1 MEVESQCDVKQSE
14 SLIKAISKD
23 NVHFICSA
31 QVRYRTLVY
40 DLLNRND
47 TLCSNDRIMYL
58 VNITVLMN
66 YVLKL
71 SNTYQVILSPAI
83 ALKELLENSLDA
95 GATNIE
101 VKLIDQG
108 SKSIIINDNGSG
120 VKEVDF
126 ESLSEYLLFFFTS

>member
-1 MEVESQCDVKQSE
+1 M
-14 SLIKAISKD
+14 
-23 NVHFICSA
+23 
-31 QVRYRTLVY
+31 
-40 DLLNRND
+40 
-47 TLCSNDRIMYL
+47 
-58 VNITVLMN
+58 
-66 YVLKL
+66 
-71 SNTYQVILSPAI
+71 SPAI

-126 ESLSEYLLFFFTS
+126 ESLSECLYYYFYYICNVFNLLTNTLLKFQLLNIILQN

>member
-1 MEVESQCDVKQSE
+1 MSSE
-14 SLIKAISKD
+14 YYG
-23 NVHFICSA
+23 IC
-31 QVRYRTLVY
+31 Y
-40 DLLNRND
+40 DF
-47 TLCSNDRIMYL
+47 
-58 VNITVLMN
+58 
-66 YVLKL
+66 KL
-71 SNTYQVILSPAI
+71 SNTWVILSPAI

-126 ESLSEYLLFFFTS
+126 ESLSECLLFPSFT

>member
-1 MEVESQCDVKQSE
+1 M
-14 SLIKAISKD
+14 
-23 NVHFICSA
+23 
-31 QVRYRTLVY
+31 
-40 DLLNRND
+40 
-47 TLCSNDRIMYL
+47 
-58 VNITVLMN
+58 
-66 YVLKL
+66 
-71 SNTYQVILSPAI
+71 SPAI

-126 ESLSEYLLFFFTS
+126 ESLSECLYYYFYFIRYYLQM

>member
-1 MEVESQCDVKQSE
+1 M
-14 SLIKAISKD
+14 
-23 NVHFICSA
+23 
-31 QVRYRTLVY
+31 
-40 DLLNRND
+40 
-47 TLCSNDRIMYL
+47 
-58 VNITVLMN
+58 
-66 YVLKL
+66 
-71 SNTYQVILSPAI
+71 SPAI

-126 ESLSEYLLFFFTS
+126 ESLSEYLLFFFLLDNVLITYLLMYFILILKFQLLNIILQN

>member
-1 MEVESQCDVKQSE
+1 M
-14 SLIKAISKD
+14 
-23 NVHFICSA
+23 
-31 QVRYRTLVY
+31 
-40 DLLNRND
+40 
-47 TLCSNDRIMYL
+47 
-58 VNITVLMN
+58 
-66 YVLKL
+66 
-71 SNTYQVILSPAI
+71 SPAI

-126 ESLSEYLLFFFTS
+126 ESLSEYLLFFFYLIMYLLLTYLCISFSFSNFSC

>member
-1 MEVESQCDVKQSE
+1 MMEVESQCDVKQSE

-40 DLLNRND
+40 NLLNRND

-71 SNTYQVILSPAI
+71 SNTY
-83 ALKELLENSLDA
+83 
-95 GATNIE
+95 
-101 VKLIDQG
+101 
-108 SKSIIINDNGSG
+108 
-120 VKEVDF
+120 
-126 ESLSEYLLFFFTS
+126 

>member
-1 MEVESQCDVKQSE
+1 M
-14 SLIKAISKD
+14 
-23 NVHFICSA
+23 
-31 QVRYRTLVY
+31 
-40 DLLNRND
+40 
-47 TLCSNDRIMYL
+47 
-58 VNITVLMN
+58 
-66 YVLKL
+66 
-71 SNTYQVILSPAI
+71 SPAI

-126 ESLSEYLLFFFTS
+126 ESLSECLYYYFYLIRYYICNVFHLLTNTLLKFQLLNIILQN